1 MKEFFNDLRNIPL
14 LSQEEEI
21 ALAKIIEKG
30 GKDGEDAVKKMVAA
44 NLRLVVSIAKD
55 YVTKT
60 IPLQDLVQEGSI
72 GLMRAAQK
80 FEWDK
85 GYKFSTYACWWIK
98 QAISRY
104 LDDTQNTIR
113 VPVHRLQQINS
124 YKKEVAFLRQ
134 KLGRTP
140 TDFEVSK
147 SLGWDL
153 ELVEKIKTIAQKT
166 LSLDDYLGTEVQDST
181 LADTISDKQAQ
192 NPEASTFKKLM
203 NYQLEKDMN
212 SYLTHK
218 EKLVLRKRFGFD
230 DGAGQTLEEVGQYFG
245 VTRERIRQIENT
257 AILKLRRVYKKRG
270 LELSDCIEES
280 A

>member
-14 LSQEEEI
+14 LSQKEEI
-21 ALAKIIEKG
+21 ALAKIIKKG

-104 LDDTQNTIR
+104 LDDTQKHI
-113 VPVHRLQQINS
+113 IIS
-124 YKKEVAFLRQ
+124 
-134 KLGRTP
+134 KL
-140 TDFEVSK
+140 E
-147 SLGWDL
+147 
-153 ELVEKIKTIAQKT
+153 
-166 LSLDDYLGTEVQDST
+166 
-181 LADTISDKQAQ
+181 
-192 NPEASTFKKLM
+192 
-203 NYQLEKDMN
+203 
-212 SYLTHK
+212 
-218 EKLVLRKRFGFD
+218 
-230 DGAGQTLEEVGQYFG
+230 
-245 VTRERIRQIENT
+245 
-257 AILKLRRVYKKRG
+257 
-270 LELSDCIEES
+270 
-280 A
+280 